1 MSNIPSPE
9 TRTAISSK
17 LTTLIQTIESDPAFD
32 RSSPSGLFHM
42 WDFAKRT
49 EYMLSEVDN
58 IRQPGY
64 EFRLPGQIK
73 ISKSFFFFFFD
84 LSSPPFFPFDLDP
97 VVLVYYTHTHTHTYV
112 DFQWFYERCV
122 CMYVCLCVCVCDIW
136 GFDDDCV
143 HDAYCCLCIRKINSR
158 KRRCRR
164 TATLQRRP
172 HALHH
177 PRPARL
183 RPAHDARNDGHGGP
197 RFARDP
203 GRVKGRRRCL

>member
-73 ISKSFFFFFFD
+73 ITARGDAAAQQLFNDALTRSITLDQLVSGPPMMRAMMGMAGPVSPEIQAASKA
-84 LSSPPFFPFDLDP
+84 
-97 VVLVYYTHTHTHTYV
+97 VV
-112 DFQWFYERCV
+112 
-122 CMYVCLCVCVCDIW
+122 
-136 GFDDDCV
+136 
-143 HDAYCCLCIRKINSR
+143 DAFK
-158 KRRCRR
+158 
-164 TATLQRRP
+164 QQ
-172 HALHH
+172 
-177 PRPARL
+177 
-183 RPAHDARNDGHGGP
+183 
-197 RFARDP
+197 
-203 GRVKGRRRCL
+203 